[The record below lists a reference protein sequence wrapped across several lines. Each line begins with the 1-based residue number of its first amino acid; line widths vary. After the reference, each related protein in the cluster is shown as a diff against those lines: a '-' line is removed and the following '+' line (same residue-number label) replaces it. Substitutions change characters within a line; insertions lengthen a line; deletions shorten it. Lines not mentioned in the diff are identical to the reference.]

1 MCCGAFKTISLQ
13 NLKLSTTTLNGR
25 RIYFVQILYTPFYLI
40 IFNVV
45 FLSHFAEG
53 ETEASEAG
61 CIALEN
67 RAVNAARPMAAEL
80 SSCRAEL
87 AHYGRPCN
95 QVH

>member
-13 NLKLSTTTLNGR
+13 NLKLSTITLNGR
-25 RIYFVQILYTPFYLI
+25 RIYFVQILYTQVYLI

-67 RAVNAARPMAAEL
+67 RAGKMQPDLWLLN
-80 SSCRAEL
+80 CHL
-87 AHYGRPCN
+87 AGLN
-95 QVH
+95 